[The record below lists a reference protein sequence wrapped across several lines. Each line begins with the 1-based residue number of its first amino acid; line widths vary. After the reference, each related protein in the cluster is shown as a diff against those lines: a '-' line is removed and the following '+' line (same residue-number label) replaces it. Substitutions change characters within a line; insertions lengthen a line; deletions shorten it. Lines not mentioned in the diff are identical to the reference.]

1 MGKLRRILWVGAF
14 SIAAQFGY
22 SAVSINEVMPCNIST
37 YMDETNTYNFLGYV
51 EFYNSGSSSVDLNGY
66 KLVHEKRTSKGV
78 YSPKWTWTITESIV
92 VPANGYKLI
101 FFDESTISGHS
112 PYKLDSDGGNLFL
125 YNATDTQVSTLTFPP
140 MQVHVAYGPGGY
152 MEPTPLAKNSVGFA
166 NLTDKRVAKPTFSGV
181 TPGLVSASGS
191 LTISTTT
198 AGATIYYTTDGT
210 EPNTSSTKYTS
221 AIKLSSNKVI
231 RAKAYADGY
240 LSSEITTGSFIF
252 SDTKHSSCNG
262 FTLPIISLAMDDKW
276 MNDDTYGICVKGT
289 NGAAITSS
297 CLGTGTANFMQD
309 WKRPVSFEYI
319 VDGAQVI
326 SHEAEVAVMGGCSRG
341 YDVKSFKL
349 KAGKKLGSGNE
360 VLNYTFFAD
369 KANNECKSIHIRNGG
384 NAFDP
389 QWVRCRD
396 GYMTSLAKMMAVD
409 YQAYQPVAYYINGEY
424 KGLMGLRERSNVD
437 FVEANYGIDEENL
450 DVLKLTNVNKVEAT
464 SGDASVY
471 NAMISF
477 CESASPSAAN
487 YYETMASY
495 IDMNEYID
503 YNIYEHFIVNT
514 DWPGNN
520 CKLWREKDN
529 GRFRWIIFDSDFG
542 LGLYDSYASNYC
554 DVTMNSI
561 EWCTGTGS
569 KVNWAN
575 GTKSGTSYVFDSE
588 SAWKTTLFK
597 HLMQN
602 EVFKEKFLNR
612 NLIHLGTTFTNDRVQ
627 AVWDSVLALVK
638 DEYCASFDYN
648 NDLSSL
654 SKANS
659 MIEFAKNRPSYMYSY
674 LQSYYGLGDLI
685 ALDFSANVE
694 GVHFM
699 MNDEL
704 VNASSFSGKYFSG
717 KQLKLEAIAP
727 VGYKFSHWDLGDG
740 TVSTSLLSGT
750 SLWKYYYPATG
761 FSNTN
766 WAATSFD
773 EEKWSEGYGKFGYAS
788 SNTSYNT
795 VLDYGS
801 DNSNKPIT
809 AYFRNTFNLSSLSG
823 LQYLNFNIIYDDAFI
838 IYINGKEV
846 KRANISGDAVYSTL
860 ADDYKNDEEL
870 SFKLTA
876 SELSEVLVSG
886 INTIAVEIHQ
896 NSASSSDLTF
906 KMTAS
911 AAYEGGTVEGLTEP
925 ILITTLTEDKT
936 IKANFE
942 KLTSCPTIDL
952 LISEVGPSNDSTTS
966 IVDEYGKHPDWFEIY
981 NNGKDTI
988 NLAGLYLTDNQAK
1001 PMKSQ
1006 IPYGYNETK
1015 LAPGAH
1021 FVLWADNKP
1030 YRGFNHVDFKLSNSV
1045 EESTIYI
1052 YNGCDLDNYVD
1063 VAIYSPLGQN
1073 ESYGREDDNSDT
1085 WVVYKPACDSTT
1097 NEEVIY
1103 LPTPGEANGSL
1114 SLKCTKESS
1123 TDEVLSVVDE
1133 RFVQFYPNPVED
1145 VLNVI
1150 VGDGENRSLVSV
1162 FDHLGRKW
1170 TQATMNGNFTINV
1183 ESWPSGVYNLN
1194 VVVEGVGY
1202 NRLFI
1207 KK

>member
-1 MGKLRRILWVGAF
+1 MGKLRRIIWAGAF
-14 SIAAQFGY
+14 SLAAQFGY

-51 EFYNSGSSSVDLNGY
+51 EFYNSGSSAVDLNGY

-78 YSPKWTWTITESIV
+78 YTPKWTWTISESIE
-92 VPANGYKLI
+92 VPAKGYKLI

-125 YNATDTQVSTLTFPP
+125 YDGSGSEVSTLTFPP
-140 MQVHVAYGPGGY
+140 MQVHVAYGPDGY
-152 MEPTPLAKNSVGFA
+152 MEPTPLAKNSTGFA
-166 NLTDKRVAKPTFSGV
+166 NLTDNRVAKPTFSGV
-181 TPGLVSASGS
+181 TPGIVSASGS

-198 AGATIYYTTDGT
+198 SGATIYYTTDGT
-210 EPNTSSTKYTS
+210 EPTTSSTKYTS

-231 RAKAYADGY
+231 RAKAYANGY
-240 LSSEITTGSFIF
+240 LSSDIATASFIF
-252 SDTKHSSCNG
+252 SDKKHTSCNG
-262 FTLPIISLAMDDKW
+262 FTLPIISLVIDDKW
-276 MNDDTYGICVKGT
+276 MNDDTYGICVEGT
-289 NGAAITSS
+289 NGAKIKSS

-309 WKRPVSFEYI
+309 WKRPASFEYI
-319 VDGAQVI
+319 VGGSQVL

-341 YDVKSFKL
+341 ADIKSFKV

-360 VLNYTFFAD
+360 ILDYAFFAD
-369 KANNECKSIHIRNGG
+369 KADNEYKSVHIRNGG
-384 NAFDP
+384 NAFEP
-389 QWVRCRD
+389 QYVRCRD
-396 GYMTSLAKMMAVD
+396 GYMTSLAKMMSVD

-424 KGLMGLRERSNVD
+424 QGLMGLRERTD
-437 FVEANYGIDEENL
+437 DAFVEANYGIDEENL
-450 DVLKLTNVNKVEAT
+450 DMLKIISAGIETT
-464 SGDASVY
+464 SGDQSAY

-487 YYETMASY
+487 YYETMATY
-495 IDMNEYID
+495 MDMNEYID
-503 YNIYEHFIVNT
+503 YNIYEHFVVNT
-514 DWPGNN
+514 DWPANN

-529 GRFRWIIFDSDFG
+529 GRFRWLIFDSDFG
-542 LGLYDSYASNYC
+542 LGLYGSYATNYC

-561 EWCTGTGS
+561 EWCSGTGS

-575 GTKSGTSYVFDSE
+575 GTSSGSGYVFDSE

-638 DEYCASFDYN
+638 NEYCASFDNN
-648 NDLSSL
+648 NDLSTL
-654 SKANS
+654 SAAKS
-659 MIEFAKNRPSYMYSY
+659 MIEFAKERPSYMYSY
-674 LQSYYGLGDLI
+674 LQSYYGLGDLVN
-685 ALDFSANVE
+685 LDFSANVD

-717 KQLKLEAIAP
+717 KQLKLEAIPP

-740 TVSTSLLSGT
+740 TVSTSLLT
-750 SLWKYYYPATG
+750 NTTLWKYYYPTTG
-761 FSNTN
+761 FSDTD
-766 WAATSFD
+766 WTGTSYND
-773 EEKWSEGYGKFGYAS
+773 KSWSEGYGKFGYAS

-795 VLDYGS
+795 VLDYGE
-801 DNSNKPIT
+801 DETAKPIT
-809 AYFRNTFNLSSLSG
+809 AYFRNTFNLSSLTG
-823 LQYLNFNIIYDDAFI
+823 LQYLNFNIVYDDAFV

-846 KRANISGDAVYSTL
+846 QRANITGDVVYSTL

-876 SELSEVLVSG
+876 SDLSKVLVEG
-886 INTIAVEIHQ
+886 TNTIAVEVHQ

-906 KMTAS
+906 KMTTS
-911 AAYEGGTVEGLTEP
+911 AAYEGGTVVGLTEP

-942 KLTSCPTIDL
+942 KMSSCPTLDL
-952 LISEVGPSNDSTTS
+952 LITEVGPSNDSTTS

-981 NNGKDTI
+981 NNGSDTI
-988 NLAGLYLTDNQAK
+988 NLAGLYLTDNQSK
-1001 PMKSQ
+1001 PKKSQ

-1015 LAPGAH
+1015 LAPGAY
-1021 FVLWADNKP
+1021 FVFWADKKP
-1030 YRGFNHVDFKLSNSV
+1030 YRGLQHVDFKLSNSA
-1045 EESTIYI
+1045 EESTVYL
-1052 YNGCDLDNYVD
+1052 YSGCDLDNYVD

-1073 ESYGREDDNSDT
+1073 ESYGRETDNSDN
-1085 WVVYKPACDSTT
+1085 WVVFKPVCDNTT
-1097 NEEVIY
+1097 TGQTIY
-1103 LPTPGEANGSL
+1103 LPTPGAANGSL
-1114 SLKCTKESS
+1114 STACTDEFS
-1123 TDEVLSVVDE
+1123 TDDLLNGVGESVV
-1133 RFVQFYPNPVED
+1133 QLYPNPVVD
-1145 VLNVI
+1145 VLNVN
-1150 VGDGENRSLVSV
+1150 VGDDDSQAMVTV
-1162 FDHLGRKW
+1162 IDQLGRKYVQ
-1170 TQATMNGNFTINV
+1170 TSVEGNFTINV
-1183 ESWPSGVYNLN
+1183 ENWPSGVYNLN
-1194 VVVEGVGY
+1194 VVVGGEGY